1 MTRFSVYVVV
11 FFVSV
16 NAGAGLLMAVPAG
29 GGESVADQIGVS
41 PDVQSDEVDD
51 AIASANETSPGSG
64 SSSVVGIELFAALGG
79 ALQNLLN
86 AAPAF
91 SLLHNVGVPTY
102 LTGAAGTIVGVIV
115 AFDVL
120 RFVRGGG
127 L

>member
-1 MTRFSVYVVV
+1 MSRFSVYLVV
-11 FFVSV
+11 FFVSI
-16 NAGAGLLMAVPAG
+16 NAGAGLLMHAPA
-29 GGESVADQIGVS
+29 GGESVAEQLEIS
-41 PDVQSDEVDD
+41 PEVESENVEG
-51 AIASANETSPGSG
+51 AIKSANETAPGSG

-91 SLLHNVGVPTY
+91 AILHNVGVPVY
-102 LTGAAGTIVGVIV
+102 LTAPATTIVGVIV

>member
-1 MTRFSVYVVV
+1 MSRFSIYVVV
-11 FFVSV
+11 FFVAM
-16 NAGAGLLMAVPAG
+16 NAGAGMLMAGGP
-29 GGESVADQIGVS
+29 GGESVAEQIGIT
-41 PDVQSDEVDD
+41 PEVQSDDVDK
-51 AIASANETSPGSG
+51 AINESKQTSPGSG

-79 ALQNLLN
+79 ALQSLLD

-91 SLLHNVGVPTY
+91 EILHNVGVPTY
-102 LTGAAGTIVGVIV
+102 VTAPATAIVGVIV